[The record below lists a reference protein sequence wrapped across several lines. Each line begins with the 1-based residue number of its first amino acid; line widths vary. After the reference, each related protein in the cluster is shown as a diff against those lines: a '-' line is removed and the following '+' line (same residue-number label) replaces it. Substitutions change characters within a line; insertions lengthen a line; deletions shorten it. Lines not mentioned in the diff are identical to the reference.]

1 MTHHH
6 GAGAPAAAHAD
17 HDMSDPAMARYRLG
31 AAPPIAGHVGA
42 HHDGRPGGIPQQ
54 PVPDGHRESHGVLR
68 SRGDPVLLTIP
79 PIVRAKIRF
88 MTLAPVLVDHVIGH
102 NPAMIAVADI
112 DGISAHD
119 NRD

>member
-1 MTHHH
+1 
-6 GAGAPAAAHAD
+6 
-17 HDMSDPAMARYRLG
+17 
-31 AAPPIAGHVGA
+31 
-42 HHDGRPGGIPQQ
+42 
-54 PVPDGHRESHGVLR
+54 
-68 SRGDPVLLTIP
+68 VLLTIP